1 MSKPKKQ
8 HYVPQFLLRNF
19 ALGKK
24 LKAKLWVL
32 DKLNASVFQAS
43 VRDVGHEN
51 LFYAYN
57 GEAGSVD
64 FEGVMEKLDSKA
76 ASIIQDIISEHSL
89 PEYGEKFIWLSYY
102 VIAQMLRTPVTR
114 RDLDNIRDIIVQKF
128 GKEIVCQDDTRP
140 IADYGP
146 EDSKISS
153 IRLLRDVPKLA
164 KILQEKVWI
173 LCEAPDTSPFI
184 IADNPVSRHNMVD
197 RGLRGNLG
205 LKNDGIEIYMPL
217 SPRLAIQILCPK
229 LAAATLLTPELAD
242 DFSGAM
248 AKKKPVLYRP
258 ENVEFLN
265 SLQVQWS
272 ERFVYARHRE
282 HLEMPLDMLRTH
294 PVLREGTGVRQKP
307 GEFDGASML

>member
-1 MSKPKKQ
+1 MTKPKKQ

-32 DKLNASVFQAS
+32 DKRNATVFQAS

-51 LFYAYN
+51 MFYAYN

-76 ASIIQDIISEHSL
+76 AAIIQDVISEHRL
-89 PEYGEKFIWLSYY
+89 PGPGENFVWLSYY

-114 RDLDNIRDIIVQKF
+114 SDMDNFRDLIVQKF
-128 GKEIVCQDDTRP
+128 GKEIVYQGDTRP
-140 IADYGP
+140 VADYGP

-164 KILQEKVWI
+164 KMLQEKVWI
-173 LCEAPDTSPFI
+173 LCEAPDTAPFI
-184 IADNPVSRHNMVD
+184 IADNPVSRHNMID
-197 RGLRGNLG
+197 RRLRGNLG

-217 SPRLAIQILCPK
+217 SPRLSVQIICPR
-229 LAAATLLTPELAD
+229 LATATLLVPELANE
-242 DFSGAM
+242 FSGAM
-248 AKKKPVLYRP
+248 ANKEPVRYRP
-258 ENVEFLN
+258 ENIEFLN

-294 PVLREGTGVRQKP
+294 PMLQEGTGVRQKP
-307 GEFDGASML
+307 GEFDGATLL